1 MKEAIAIM
9 SLAALG
15 IQIYILMEIHN
26 QIISVQKLIV
36 LTNKIIT
43 TLQ

>member
-26 QIISVQKLIV
+26 QIINLQR
-36 LTNKIIT
+36 IIT
-43 TLQ
+43 VMQ